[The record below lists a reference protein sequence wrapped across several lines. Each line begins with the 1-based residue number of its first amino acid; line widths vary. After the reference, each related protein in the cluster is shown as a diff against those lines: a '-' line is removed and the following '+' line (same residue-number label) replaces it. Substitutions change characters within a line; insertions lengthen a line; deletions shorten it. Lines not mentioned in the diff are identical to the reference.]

1 MALQRTVLV
10 VGRTAREPT
19 QLFPD
24 DVDGSIALV
33 VIALGWPLSE
43 TQQLVVDDALAVAR
57 ERGIVFEAIL
67 AGSGQRRRASRR
79 GIACLLRP
87 PGGPADRAIA
97 SNARDQR
104 SRRAMTW
111 MSIASAFRINSFSNE
126 PRSSS
131 RTRERNDSPTTSC
144 VTNCV

>member
-1 MALQRTVLV
+1 MTMALQRTVLV

-33 VIALGWPLSE
+33 VIALGWPLSD

-67 AGSGQRRRASRR
+67 AGSAADGVESVAARDRVLLACGRREARRIERSLRTR
-79 GIACLLRP
+79 GI
-87 PGGPADRAIA
+87 
-97 SNARDQR
+97 SARVAR
-104 SRRAMTW
+104 
-111 MSIASAFRINSFSNE
+111 
-126 PRSSS
+126 
-131 RTRERNDSPTTSC
+131 
-144 VTNCV
+144 